1 MNTVA
6 TRAWPPFATR
16 IFALFF
22 KGRSIMTPSRR
33 TFIIRSASG
42 VGALSALAIA
52 KTTHAQTPETLS
64 ETDPTA
70 LALGYKADATKVDK
84 QKHPNY
90 TSAQTCS
97 GCALF
102 QGKANDASASCAA
115 FGNKLVAGKG
125 WCSAWT
131 KKA

>member
-1 MNTVA
+1 
-6 TRAWPPFATR
+6 
-16 IFALFF
+16 
-22 KGRSIMTPSRR
+22 MTTSRR
-33 TFIIRSASG
+33 TFILRSVSG

-52 KTTHAQTPETLS
+52 GTPHAQVSEKLS

-70 LALGYKADATKVDK
+70 VALGYKADGSKVDK
-84 QKHPNY
+84 QKHPTY
-90 TSAQTCS
+90 APTQSCA
-97 GCALF
+97 GCALY
-102 QGKANDASASCAA
+102 QGSANDASASCAA

>member
-1 MNTVA
+1 MIT
-6 TRAWPPFATR
+6 T
-16 IFALFF
+16 
-22 KGRSIMTPSRR
+22 RR
-33 TFIIRSASG
+33 TFIIRSVSG
-42 VGALSALAIA
+42 VGALSTLALA
-52 KTTHAQTPETLS
+52 KTATAQTPEALS

-70 LALGYKADATKVDK
+70 VALGYKTDGSKVDK
-84 QKHPNY
+84 QKYPNY
-90 TSAQTCS
+90 APTQSCS

-102 QGKANDASASCAA
+102 QGKPTDASASCAA